1 MNFSLKIALLPLFGI
16 LVYFCVHF
24 YRIRN
29 SLKKLNREKERSES
43 DLLAKLKSA
52 RAEKDGL
59 ERELEKTRSELTQN
73 RKVIE
78 ILSTKLKAVT
88 EDFDRLKSEYDLTK
102 IEELYAEIRELTDR
116 NQSLESLLENTYEKI
131 QENTKTLG
139 SLKNEVD
146 TLKHPEVYIDFENKV
161 IRHKDGSE
169 FVYSSA
175 ARQYKNDV
183 FRYLEYIV
191 RNRKNR
197 IHLIEFGL
205 NDPRF
210 FLEAVKQDTVREY
223 NYKGKFAKVKS
234 GINRTFRDNVG
245 RDLILHDH
253 EKIYAYCTFPDK
265 VLRIAS
271 KEKDIDIV
279 LSEMNRSKMPEIMTF
294 FGYETFDYYRVNPEI
309 TIRSNIHD
317 STDRVRTALQA
328 GDQAEKVKKL
338 VEAVMLDL
346 RNYSALE
353 RLLDHP
359 SFQFSETIQ
368 KSRENVRGDVESL
381 EYFLAQNPVYRRPIT
396 NIQKIK
402 QEYRE
407 IYSWK
412 YVNAAKSA
420 KFKNLGEIAFRHILD
435 HELKKMTT
443 LLEGYRAVYRLTE
456 TWFGQFERL
465 KSLFEFFGSIIE
477 RDVLTETLLDFL
489 DRKESADLGG
499 NLETGGN
506 EIRIDF
512 LKFLI
517 DRQNG
522 SIDQPPTRQTLATVV
537 DYFKWLYDNGLNG
550 RKNAQ
555 KNLTSFFRGYSTD
568 AVNRKRVER
577 LCHQLADDLG
587 VFYSSSDGPV

>member
-1 MNFSLKIALLPLFGI
+1 MATSVILTLFTVFLI
-16 LVYFCVHF
+16 LMLFCVYF
-24 YRIRN
+24 YKIKNNLRQ
-29 SLKKLNREKERSES
+29 LNREKELTES

-52 RAEKDGL
+52 RSEKDGL
-59 ERELEKTRSELTQN
+59 ERELERTRSELAQN

-88 EDFDRLKSEYDLTK
+88 EDFDKLKSEYDLIK
-102 IEELYAEIRELTDR
+102 IEELYAEIRELTDK

-161 IRHKDGSE
+161 IRNKDGSE

-175 ARQYKNDV
+175 ARQYRNDV

-191 RNRKNR
+191 RNRKTR
-197 IHLIEFGL
+197 IHLLEFGL
-205 NDPRF
+205 NDPKF
-210 FLEAVKQDTVREY
+210 FLESVKQESVREY

-245 RDLILHDH
+245 KDLILHDH

-271 KEKDIDIV
+271 KDKDLDIV
-279 LSEMNRSKMPEIMTF
+279 ISEMNRSKMPEIMTF
-294 FGYETFDYYRVNPEI
+294 FGYETFDYYRINQEI
-309 TIRSNIHD
+309 TIRSNIQD
-317 STDRVRTALQA
+317 SMERHQTAMKAADEAGRV
-328 GDQAEKVKKL
+328 EKL
-338 VEAVMLDL
+338 VEAVMLDQK
-346 RNYSALE
+346 NYPALE

-359 SFQFSETIQ
+359 TFQYSETIQ
-368 KSRENVRGDVESL
+368 KLQGNLRGDVENL
-381 EYFLAQNPVYRRPIT
+381 EDFLRHHPVYRRQIT

-402 QEYRE
+402 HEYRE

-420 KFKNLGEIAFRHILD
+420 KFMNLGEIAFRHILD
-435 HELKKMTT
+435 HELKKMSKM
-443 LLEGYRAVYRLTE
+443 LDGYKAVYRSTE
-456 TWFGQFERL
+456 NYFHQFERL
-465 KSLFEFFGSIIE
+465 KSLFQTFGSVIE
-477 RDVLTETLLDFL
+477 GDVLTETLMDFL
-489 DRKESADLGG
+489 DQKESSDLGR
-499 NLETGGN
+499 NFETRGN
-506 EIRIDF
+506 EIRTDF

-517 DRQNG
+517 NRQNG
-522 SIDQPPTRQTLATVV
+522 GIEQPFNQQMLVTAV
-537 DYFKWLYDNGLNG
+537 DYFKWLYDNGFNG

-555 KNLTSFFRGYSTD
+555 RNLTSFFRDYATD
-568 AVNRKRVER
+568 GSNRKRVER
-577 LCHQLADDLG
+577 LCHQLTEDMDVL
-587 VFYSSSDGPV
+587 YSSSISPE